1 MSPNEH
7 KPISEAEKI
16 EMRDRVNAR
25 IAHWCSFAA
34 LVIILI
40 DFAAFVIGQDDWF
53 WTVAGIMLS
62 IALLAIAMLNNPIG
76 SNSKKIATANHLSGE
91 FEQANL
97 AAFVMMNQSCHSWA
111 AAPRFLRCA

>member
-53 WTVAGIMLS
+53 
-62 IALLAIAMLNNPIG
+62 
-76 SNSKKIATANHLSGE
+76 
-91 FEQANL
+91 
-97 AAFVMMNQSCHSWA
+97 
-111 AAPRFLRCA
+111 

>member
-7 KPISEAEKI
+7 KPITEAEKI

-40 DFAAFVIGQDDWF
+40 DFAAFVIG
-53 WTVAGIMLS
+53 T
-62 IALLAIAMLNNPIG
+62 IG
-76 SNSKKIATANHLSGE
+76 SGRSLASCSRSRFSLSPCSIIPSDPTRKNSYREPS
-91 FEQANL
+91 F
-97 AAFVMMNQSCHSWA
+97 
-111 AAPRFLRCA
+111 R

>member
-1 MSPNEH
+1 MSPNER
-7 KPISEAEKI
+7 KPITEAEKI

-76 SNSKKIATANHLSGE
+76 SNSKK
-91 FEQANL
+91 
-97 AAFVMMNQSCHSWA
+97 
-111 AAPRFLRCA
+111 

>member
-7 KPISEAEKI
+7 KPITEAEKI
-16 EMRDRVNAR
+16 EMRDRTNAR

-40 DFAAFVIGQDDWF
+40 DLAAFVIQQDDWF

-62 IALLAIAMLNNPIG
+62 IALLAIAQLNNPTN
-76 SNSKKIATANHLSGE
+76 SSKK
-91 FEQANL
+91 
-97 AAFVMMNQSCHSWA
+97 
-111 AAPRFLRCA
+111 

>member
-53 WTVAGIMLS
+53 WTVACNH
-62 IALLAIAMLNNPIG
+62 ALDRASRYRHA
-76 SNSKKIATANHLSGE
+76 
-91 FEQANL
+91 Q
-97 AAFVMMNQSCHSWA
+97 
-111 AAPRFLRCA
+111 

>member
-25 IAHWCSFAA
+25 IAHWCS
-34 LVIILI
+34 
-40 DFAAFVIGQDDWF
+40 FAAFVIGQDDWF

-76 SNSKKIATANHLSGE
+76 SNSKK
-91 FEQANL
+91 
-97 AAFVMMNQSCHSWA
+97 
-111 AAPRFLRCA
+111 